1 MRILHVVTA
10 FPRSPDD
17 VIVPWLV
24 ELLKRLQ
31 AAGHEVEVLTSS
43 YRGAPDQV
51 VSGIPVHRF
60 RYFPRRWERL
70 THEEA
75 APDRMKRY
83 LLYRVMAVCFVV
95 AGMVAVW
102 RLCRRARHGGTPRHR
117 AVPPGLFGWGAR
129 RARPAALV
137 TTF

>member
-31 AAGHEVEVLTSS
+31 AAGHEVEVLTTT
-43 YRGAPDQV
+43 YRCAPDQV

-60 RYFPRRWERL
+60 RYFPRGWERL

-75 APDRMKRY
+75 APDRIKGS
-83 LLYRVMAVCFVV
+83 LLYPPMPARFVV
-95 AGMVAVW
+95 AGMIAAW
-102 RLCRRARHGGTPRHR
+102 RLWRRQR
-117 AVPPGLFGWGAR
+117 
-129 RARPAALV
+129 
-137 TTF
+137 

>member
-24 ELLKRLQ
+24 ELLKRLL
-31 AAGHEVEVLTSS
+31 AAGHEVEVFTSS

-51 VSGIPVHRF
+51 VSGIPGHRF
-60 RYFPRRWERL
+60 RYFLRRGARL

-75 APDRMKRY
+75 APDRMKRSR
-83 LLYRVMAVCFVV
+83 LYRPLP
-95 AGMVAVW
+95 AGS
-102 RLCRRARHGGTPRHR
+102 L
-117 AVPPGLFGWGAR
+117 L
-129 RARPAALV
+129 PALIAAS
-137 TTF
+137 